1 MIWYVYTMTS
11 CWLLVDWNSYLTM
24 LTMWRSYYIISY
36 QSAPTGSHL
45 DVASC
50 QRCHCDVILTS
61 MRLTSCRF
69 QKRRWRRSLA
79 VLFSSAARWPQTND
93 GRLLRPLNRRRSIWS
108 GSLQSTIIRRI
119 QFYRLTVALTCIAK
133 RLLHDHT
140 RASLPQKRVNTRWY
154 SSAPAVHFP
163 FQSPLR

>member
-1 MIWYVYTMTS
+1 
-11 CWLLVDWNSYLTM
+11 M
-24 LTMWRSYYIISY
+24 LTMWRNYYIISY

-45 DVASC
+45 DVTSY
-50 QRCHCDVILTS
+50 QWYYCDVILTS
-61 MRLTSCRF
+61 MRPTSYRF

-79 VLFSSAARWPQTND
+79 VLFSARWPQT
-93 GRLLRPLNRRRSIWS
+93 GVGRRLRLLNWRRSIWS

-119 QFYRLTVALTCIAK
+119 QFYRLTVVLTCIAK

-140 RASLPQKRVNTRWY
+140 RASLPEKRVNARWY
-154 SSAPAVHFP
+154 SSAPPVHFP